1 LKGKGVSRA
10 EIKAQLEHLLPI
22 AKKQIMEQA

>member
-10 EIKAQLEHLLPI
+10 DIKAQLEHHLPI